1 MNYLDIDKALVD
13 ITRAKCD
20 ECKARLD
27 AIPKDRAAER
37 KALYIEY
44 GMYTLCGNAGLLF
57 NTGGGREVLYRKTRH
72 NFWGY
77 AMTKYP
83 RHGEVYATLNDDEKL
98 SFMAAWQADLFMRNQ
113 LLEGYVNELS
123 QAEAAGDAKNTF
135 ELRIKIGAV
144 QEMLTIWEGWR
155 KENGVYPDLI
165 KEA

>member
-13 ITRAKCD
+13 VTRSKCN

-57 NTGGGREVLYRKTRH
+57 NTYGTRAVLYRKTRQ

-98 SFMAAWQADLFMRNQ
+98 SFMAAWQAELFMRNQ
-113 LLEGYVNELS
+113 LLEKYVIELA
-123 QAEAAGDAKNTF
+123 QAEAAGDAKSAF

-144 QEMLTIWEGWR
+144 REMLTIWENWR